1 MHVLVIPS
9 WYQTRFNRLSG
20 VFFKDQALAISGHV
34 KRVGVIA
41 PVLISV
47 KDVLKTKTFSFR
59 EDYIET
65 DNVQEYIQPIL
76 AFPFFKTLNRTLQF
90 RIGKKMLKRYIHEFG
105 VPDVIHLQTSLAGKL
120 ALWMN
125 KKYKV
130 PFVVTEHWSGFLQNK
145 ASYSELKLAR
155 NVFSR
160 SKHNVAVSEYFAQQL
175 RNIFQVKFQIVPNAV
190 DVEFFTLGTHKFKQF
205 TFLQV
210 ARLDKNKNQEMLIRA
225 FSYFNPVNN
234 MRLKIV
240 GEVKESIKNK
250 LTKLIKSLGL
260 SEKIEFCGPLDRKGV
275 KRVIQQ
281 SHCLVVS
288 SQVET
293 FGVVAIEAMSCGIPV
308 VSTRCGG
315 PEGIINAE
323 TGVLCDVNN
332 EHSLFESMKE
342 MSEKSWNAETIRRHV
357 ESNYSSASYAN
368 KMINLMR

>member
-1 MHVLVIPS
+1 
-9 WYQTRFNRLSG
+9 
-20 VFFKDQALAISGHV
+20 
-34 KRVGVIA
+34 
-41 PVLISV
+41 
-47 KDVLKTKTFSFR
+47 
-59 EDYIET
+59 
-65 DNVQEYIQPIL
+65 
-76 AFPFFKTLNRTLQF
+76 
-90 RIGKKMLKRYIHEFG
+90 MLKRYIHEFG
-105 VPDVIHLQTSLAGKL
+105 VPDVIHLQTSLAGEL

-155 NVFSR
+155 KVFSR

-260 SEKIEFCGPLDRKGV
+260 SEKIEFCGPLNREEV
-275 KRVIQQ
+275 RRVMQQ

-288 SQVET
+288 GQVET
-293 FGVVAIEAMSCGIPV
+293 FCIVAIEAMSCGIPV
-308 VSTRCGG
+308 VSTKCGG
-315 PEGIINAE
+315 PEGIINTQ
-323 TGVLCDVNN
+323 TGILCEVNN
-332 EHSLFESMKE
+332 EQCLFESMKK
-342 MSEKSWNAETIRRHV
+342 MSQKTWNSDTIRRYV
-357 ESNYSSASYAN
+357 ESNYSSKSYAN
-368 KMINLMR
+368 KMLILMS